1 MVATIGTIIITDPST
16 NATHSGETILGSAI
30 PGKKHCINIRN
41 VLPMFIFENIGRNIN
56 NVSIQCFTN
65 VIWRRDDGNSLS
77 WSLVARSRVADRYT
91 PREKTLWNHFDKHME
106 KHNNYFLLMFLK
118 EHWEKMVHVFTM
130 FFSWDRRSQ
139 DGFPT
144 VLSSYWRKVKLRFY
158 HFYPDVSQMIC
169 IRRMIYCMS
178 TSVFGCL

>member
-1 MVATIGTIIITDPST
+1 MFLFS
-16 NATHSGETILGSAI
+16 
-30 PGKKHCINIRN
+30 
-41 VLPMFIFENIGRNIN
+41 VLPMLSEEKY
-56 NVSIQCFTN
+56 
-65 VIWRRDDGNSLS
+65 DGNSLS
-77 WSLVARSRVADRYT
+77 WSLVARSRVADRHT
-91 PREKTLWNHFDKHME
+91 PREKTLWNHFNKHME

-118 EHWEKMVHVFTM
+118 KHWEKMIHVFTM
-130 FFSWDRRSQ
+130 FFSWGRRSQ

-178 TSVFGCL
+178 TSVLWRLWTAFSTSYLRYFSFSAPDGLCRVLHAPERVA